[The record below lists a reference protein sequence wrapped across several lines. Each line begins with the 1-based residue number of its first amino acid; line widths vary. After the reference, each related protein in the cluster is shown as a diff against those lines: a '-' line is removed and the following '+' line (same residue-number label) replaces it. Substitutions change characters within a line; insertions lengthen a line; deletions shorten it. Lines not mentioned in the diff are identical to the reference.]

1 MAVQSLLPVA
11 PRVASVW
18 AFNRT
23 FGGVD
28 KTFARWH
35 RLTRTDEFSSVFDFR
50 RAIRGKLLTVHYR
63 PRPDGENGARLGLV
77 IGKKFVRRAVDR
89 NQVKRVVR
97 ERFRC
102 LRGDLPAVDVVVRLM
117 VKSPRIDRKM
127 LDADAL
133 ALLEKLKQT
142 RPAMK
147 ER

>member
-1 MAVQSLLPVA
+1 M
-11 PRVASVW
+11 
-18 AFNRT
+18 
-23 FGGVD
+23 
-28 KTFARWH
+28 
-35 RLTRTDEFSSVFDFR
+35 
-50 RAIRGKLLTVHYR
+50 HYR

-127 LDADAL
+127 LAADAL

>member
-1 MAVQSLLPVA
+1 MKSDTIAAIATASGRGGVGVIRISGSNLLPF
-11 PRVASVW
+11 
-18 AFNRT
+18 AFALSRMKPQPVSYT
-23 FGGVD
+23 HLDVY
-28 KTFARWH
+28 KRQ
-35 RLTRTDEFSSVFDFR
+35 
-50 RAIRGKLLTVHYR
+50 
-63 PRPDGENGARLGLV
+63 RPDGENGARLGLV

-117 VKSPRIDRKM
+117 VKSPRMDRKM
-127 LDADAL
+127 LAADAL

-142 RPAMK
+142 RPALK